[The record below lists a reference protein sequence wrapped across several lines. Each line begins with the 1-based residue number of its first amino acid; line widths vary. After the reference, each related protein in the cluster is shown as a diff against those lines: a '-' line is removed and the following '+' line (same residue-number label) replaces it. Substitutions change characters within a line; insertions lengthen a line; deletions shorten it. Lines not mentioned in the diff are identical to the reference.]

1 VYFQVWERT
10 VQALELEGVQ
20 IGGVDEKSMS
30 NEFSATREEHT
41 EKTPPKPAV
50 SFEDLFSK
58 ES

>member
-1 VYFQVWERT
+1 MYFQVWERT

-20 IGGVDEKSMS
+20 IGGVDGKSMS
-30 NEFSATREEHT
+30 DEFSATREEHA